1 MCIQCKTAEE
11 RIERHSKRTG
21 YVAPVEKHGKYRSDK
36 VNIKMLTDVRPGE
49 TVHILGR
56 WLDPFCSHAVYR
68 VRVIEN
74 RIVSPG
80 TRRVFGV
87 LPDFKDSPVTSL
99 PFPATQMFR
108 ADHAVQT
115 MQCSG
120 SSERTVMSFENWC
133 KHYNGLMNDTCRV
146 GVVYKDVKCPSEE
159 PLSYPCFKDRGCTDL
174 CSQAAFRTPEE
185 VAEEMEKARQSLQRY
200 LENIANGICPH
211 CKAAIREKRQVG
223 RCVYAYPCWH
233 RLYQGTLKQ
242 EERQWPQ

>member
-115 MQCSG
+115 MQCRPCSADHAVQ
-120 SSERTVMSFENWC
+120 TMQ
-133 KHYNGLMNDTCRV
+133 CRPCSA
-146 GVVYKDVKCPSEE
+146 VVAVK
-159 PLSYPCFKDRGCTDL
+159 G
-174 CSQAAFRTPEE
+174 Q
-185 VAEEMEKARQSLQRY
+185 
-200 LENIANGICPH
+200 
-211 CKAAIREKRQVG
+211 
-223 RCVYAYPCWH
+223 
-233 RLYQGTLKQ
+233 
-242 EERQWPQ
+242 